1 MRASGGSDDKPGIVR
16 QSADG
21 ARCRH
26 AFRFLA
32 GAVMAAALALAVPVH
47 AQDTTATPGP
57 ADILA
62 DSAVASFRLGTRE
75 GAEQAVR
82 LFGRAAE
89 LYGKTSDLGS
99 QGTML
104 ANAAMLH
111 NRLGRPDSAF
121 ALYNRALP
129 LLRAAGDR
137 RAEAGTL
144 KLVGEM
150 HHGRGRA
157 DSALAYYRT
166 ALAMSASLGDTLR
179 EALNL
184 NNIGIAH
191 HDLGRPDSAVANLER
206 ARTIQERIGDRQGLG
221 ATLNNLGLV
230 HQTLG
235 RHTDAIRFFQRSVVE
250 RRETKDLNGEGT
262 ALNNIGFSY
271 DRQQKPDSALHY
283 YRLGLAA
290 ARAAGRKSMVGL
302 GLANIGRM
310 HFAEGRLDSAIAYG
324 REGLAVKRE
333 VGDSAGQAWALDDL
347 GQAHLA
353 LGRADSALHYYGDAL
368 AILRRLRD
376 RVRTGLTLDHIGQV
390 YHGRGELARA
400 VAYYDS
406 AAAVRSEVGAV
417 AGGDVNR
424 LAFAEQ
430 YVRLFERW
438 TLAWLARTSEIGEA
452 NAAAA
457 ALAATERGRAQALL
471 DLMRTSSSDMP
482 QHRSVAGSDLVAE
495 GRNLARGLAGNSAS
509 LAYLLTSD
517 TLVVWLVQP
526 DGTVESVR
534 EPIGR
539 DSIAALV
546 GALREG
552 LGVDD
557 AAIGVRLATRGTAAL
572 ESSSTVM
579 EASPVRSIR
588 HAENAASVL
597 TDLLLPARL
606 ASRLR
611 PGTELVVVPSG
622 PLALVPFAVLP
633 LARDGRLSDPFG
645 AAVPV
650 RYAPS
655 LTSLAEAEGRP
666 ARLGASNRGQP
677 VRGALVVGDPEM
689 PSVMGAAGTTVPLAA
704 LPGAGTEARWVAAT
718 LGATSLGGAAAT
730 ETMVRR
736 QLPAAPLVHF
746 ATHGY
751 AFAGEARARES
762 FVAFAPGAGGDGLLT
777 VGELLDDPSL
787 TLAAELVVLSA
798 CQTGLGDLKHAEGTV
813 GLQRAFLGRGA
824 RSVLVSLWSVGDAA
838 TETLMKRFYTHW
850 LSGGTPVTK
859 AEALR
864 RAQEDVRNTP
874 GLEHPRFWAAFQL
887 VGAH

>member
-1 MRASGGSDDKPGIVR
+1 MRTITPRGWVGIVR
-16 QSADG
+16 HLPGD
-21 ARCRH
+21 ARRVFVERC
-26 AFRFLA
+26 LA
-32 GAVMAAALALAVPVH
+32 SAALLVALAIAAPAP
-47 AQDTTATPGP
+47 AQDSTAAPGP

-62 DSAVASFRLGTRE
+62 DSAVASFRLGTRD
-75 GAEQAVR
+75 GAEAAAK
-82 LFGRAAE
+82 LFSRAAG
-89 LYGKTSDLGS
+89 LYGEAKDPGS

-111 NRLGRPDSAF
+111 NRLGRPDSALAF
-121 ALYNRALP
+121 YNRALP

-137 RAEAGTL
+137 RAQAGTL

-191 HDLGRPDSAVANLER
+191 HDLGRPDSAITNLER
-206 ARTIQERIGDRQGLG
+206 ARLIQERIGDRQGLG

-235 RHTDAIRFFQRSVVE
+235 RHSEAIGFFQRAVTE

-271 DRQQKPDSALHY
+271 DRQQRPDSALHY
-283 YRLGLAA
+283 YRLGLTA

-310 HFAEGRLDSAIAYG
+310 HFAEGRLDSALVYG
-324 REGLAVKRE
+324 RDGLAMNRE

-347 GQAHLA
+347 GRVHLA
-353 LGRADSALHYYGDAL
+353 LGRPDSALQYYGDAL
-368 AILRRLRD
+368 VILRRLRD

-424 LAFAEQ
+424 LTFAEQ

-438 TLAWLARTSEIGEA
+438 TLAWLARASEIGEA

-471 DLMRTSSSDMP
+471 DLMRTSSPDQMRQGRGAGGDM
-482 QHRSVAGSDLVAE
+482 VAE
-495 GRNLARGLAGNSAS
+495 GRALARGLARNSAS
-509 LAYLLTSD
+509 LAYLVTSD

-526 DGTVESVR
+526 DGTVESARQRV
-534 EPIGR
+534 GR

-546 GALREG
+546 ELLRGG

-557 AAIGVRLATRGTAAL
+557 AAIGTRLAMRGAGL
-572 ESSSTVM
+572 L
-579 EASPVRSIR
+579 EASVGRSSGGATRSIR
-588 HAENAASVL
+588 QAESAASAL
-597 TDLLLPARL
+597 TDLLLPEKLAARI
-606 ASRLR
+606 R
-611 PGTELVVVPSG
+611 PGTELVVIPSG
-622 PLALVPFAVLP
+622 PLSLVPFAVLP
-633 LARDGRLSDPFG
+633 LAREGRLSDPFG
-645 AAVPV
+645 GGIPV

-655 LTSLAEAEGRP
+655 LASLAEAEVRP
-666 ARLGASNRGQP
+666 ARMGTAGKGR
-677 VRGALVVGDPEM
+677 VIRDALIVGDPQM
-689 PSVMGAAGTTVPLAA
+689 PSVMGAAGTAVPLTA
-704 LPGAGTEARWVAAT
+704 LPAAGAEARWVAAT
-718 LGATSLGGAAAT
+718 LGANSLDGAGAT
-730 ETMVRR
+730 EAVVRR
-736 QLPAAPLVHF
+736 RLPTAPLVHF

-762 FVAFAPGAGGDGLLT
+762 FVAFAPSAEADGLLT

-838 TETLMKRFYTHW
+838 TETLMKQFYTHW
-850 LSGGTPVTK
+850 LSGGTPMTK